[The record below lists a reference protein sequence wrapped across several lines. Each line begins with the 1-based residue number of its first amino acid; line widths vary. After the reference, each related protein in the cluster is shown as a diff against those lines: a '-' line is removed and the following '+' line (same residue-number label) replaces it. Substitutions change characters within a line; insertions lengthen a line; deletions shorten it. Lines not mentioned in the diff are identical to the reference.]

1 MVKFKKIHF
10 KEFFSN
16 ALLTYDTLTCPYLK
30 LWAWAPTGSPCRN
43 PPTAVLTPCRL
54 RFLSPSGSSSI
65 LTQGNTTV
73 TCFLIRK
80 DNNEYNRNHHTI
92 VTVLAFVDF
101 MNETLFW
108 EKFQKLIYKNCL
120 STKSDSNK
128 LTFANSL
135 QLPLQGDELNWVHI
149 NPMP

>member
-1 MVKFKKIHF
+1 
-10 KEFFSN
+10 
-16 ALLTYDTLTCPYLK
+16 
-30 LWAWAPTGSPCRN
+30 
-43 PPTAVLTPCRL
+43 
-54 RFLSPSGSSSI
+54 
-65 LTQGNTTV
+65 
-73 TCFLIRK
+73 
-80 DNNEYNRNHHTI
+80 
-92 VTVLAFVDF
+92 